1 MISSGFLQRQCVC
14 GTHTMGGGHCAD
26 CQKKKLGVSGKPLQT
41 KLVISE
47 PGDAYEQEADR
58 VAEQVMRM
66 SPAEVS
72 KRQNSG
78 MTQPLVQRRATRSVI
93 GLSEAPASV
102 HEVLSSP
109 GRALEPVL
117 QQDMEQR
124 FGHDF
129 SQVRIHADSA
139 ATRSAHEVSSQAY
152 TVGPHVVFAQGM
164 YSSDT
169 SAGRHLIAHEL
180 THVVQQSA
188 HANSFGRGLVTSH
201 VTTPVVAR
209 SVDQWLLG
217 SVDIRTFSYTEL
229 VGEIDELSQWL
240 DRQTASSEDTVRIEE
255 AVRQLRA
262 EVNRRD
268 ASAAGP
274 RARTRRRGRRDSPS
288 TPGAN
293 ADPLPA
299 RYPRVLT
306 EMTSVAYEDPVEM
319 RAEYDLI
326 MQWLARNEISEA
338 ERRILIVERDNLA
351 PQFRSDRACVVRER
365 HAARITAALTA
376 AQSEDANALE
386 QYARAIQ
393 SIAADP
399 TRPDVYFIYHES
411 ERVAITSE
419 QFEQLRRDLAN
430 QLQTV
435 TRQIGS
441 RNSYYWDRYNSQLAI
456 NRDSPI
462 IAGITGWLAD
472 VEDPGDELRSRYF
485 WAYQRLQTVS
495 EHLRAGRMVEAAAI
509 LGPVER
515 VSQEIRELSRAFY
528 EGHIE
533 GAETAVRRLEFTR
546 DASFAIAG
554 SIGAVVAAPVVAGAV
569 GVGGLGLTGASAT
582 IVTVGGTGVVV
593 GTGMA
598 GVRGTSAAGGV
609 LVAGGSLSEAGSAFT
624 SEAWRG
630 FREGFLSGAGGA
642 AARSVGLAI
651 NAAGGSLAR
660 EVATRTGA
668 EMLIN
673 GTTTMVDVLT
683 RGGSLE
689 EAARAAVISA
699 TQAAPGALLGGS
711 NNPVVRNL
719 LAPFTAG
726 GTAYLAA
733 RANGASS
740 GEALAQAG
748 TAVATNIAM
757 SRAVHTPET
766 ETALV
771 ERGRSIGAGVRETS
785 LSTMS
790 RAARVADR
798 PSVSTTTPLGP
809 SVSVA
814 GEPMGNRPVR
824 GATAEGMGEAFQ
836 YEYHPESPGPV
847 VERRRLGRTRPAP
860 TETHTRGRGESVP
873 EWWEQKLHSLLD
885 DAEAHGLLSMDREVA
900 ATEMRASLAGR
911 TDEEALE
918 ILHHWD
924 RQVETRTHL
933 AEHMLPPP
941 GDSHVDIPTQDLPV
955 MPREPRIGPAE
966 SVASVEARTAPRIE
980 IGSADI
986 AALRTRYPGVGARRH
1001 TVAVSRT
1008 DVPGLEGTI
1017 LEGGSPVVRREAG
1030 LPPTEHGPVESPSG
1044 VAFERHHAEQ
1054 DIANQFIAAVE
1065 SRGITA
1071 AELEGRTLAIHIS
1084 NPRGVCRVCRSG
1096 LNDPDAPFGV
1106 LRQLSERYPGLNIRV
1121 TVDGPPGADIGYR
1134 ALFLNTGDMI
1144 WSL

>member
-1 MISSGFLQRQCVC
+1 
-14 GTHTMGGGHCAD
+14 MGGGQCTE
-26 CQKKKLGVSGKPLQT
+26 CQKKNIGVSGRLLQT
-41 KLVISE
+41 KLAISE

-66 SPAEVS
+66 SPVDVS
-72 KRQNSG
+72 KRQKIG
-78 MTQPLVQRRATRSVI
+78 MTQPLVQRRASSSAT
-93 GLSEAPASV
+93 GLAEAPSSV
-102 HEVLSSP
+102 NDVLNSP
-109 GRALEPVL
+109 GQPLDADTRAFFEP
-117 QQDMEQR
+117 R
-124 FGHDF
+124 FDHDF
-129 SQVRIHADSA
+129 STVRVHSDMKAMESSRA
-139 ATRSAHEVSSQAY
+139 VNATAY
-152 TVGPHVVFAQGM
+152 TVGNDVVFKRGAYQPSSLAGM
-164 YSSDT
+164 
-169 SAGRHLIAHEL
+169 HLLAHEL

-188 HANSFGRGLVTSH
+188 NTDNAHNGLVTTH
-201 VTTPVVAR
+201 ITAPVIAR
-209 SVDQWLLG
+209 SVDQWLMG
-217 SVDIRTFSYTEL
+217 SVDIRTYSYTEL

-240 DRQTASSEDTVRIEE
+240 ERQTASSEDTVRVEE
-255 AVRQLRA
+255 AVRELRA

-268 ASAAGP
+268 TSAAGP
-274 RARTRRRGRRDSPS
+274 RTRTRRRGRRDLP
-288 TPGAN
+288 TAPGAS
-293 ADPLPA
+293 AEPLPS

-306 EMTSVAYEDPVEM
+306 EMTSVAYEDPSEM
-319 RAEYDLI
+319 RVEYDLI
-326 MQWLARNEISEA
+326 MQWLARSEISEA
-338 ERRILIVERDNLA
+338 ERRILIIERDNLA
-351 PQFRSDRACVVRER
+351 PQLTTDRQRVVAER
-365 HAARITAALTA
+365 HAERVRLALTPAESGSANELVERTRIILGIVSDEESPAIAYIYHRGERVTISTEQVQTLQRALRDQLLSASRRIESRITTAWGRYTAQVEINDDHPIISSIAGFIGGVDDPGADLLISYQTCLTRVQRMQQLISTGSLLDA
-376 AQSEDANALE
+376 AQLIP
-386 QYARAIQ
+386 RAE
-393 SIAADP
+393 A
-399 TRPDVYFIYHES
+399 V
-411 ERVAITSE
+411 
-419 QFEQLRRDLAN
+419 
-430 QLQTV
+430 
-435 TRQIGS
+435 S
-441 RNSYYWDRYNSQLAI
+441 R
-456 NRDSPI
+456 
-462 IAGITGWLAD
+462 
-472 VEDPGDELRSRYF
+472 E
-485 WAYQRLQTVS
+485 
-495 EHLRAGRMVEAAAI
+495 
-509 LGPVER
+509 
-515 VSQEIRELSRAFY
+515 VSQMAARYY
-528 EGHIE
+528 EGYIE
-533 GAETAVRRLEFTR
+533 GAEGTVRGLEFTR

-554 SIGAVVAAPVVAGAV
+554 SIAAVVAAPVVAGAV

-582 IVTVGGTGVVV
+582 IATVGGTGVVV

-609 LVAGGSLSEAGSAFT
+609 LLAGGTLSEAGSAFT
-624 SEAWRG
+624 AEAWRG

-651 NAAGGSLAR
+651 NAAGGTLAR

-673 GTTTMVDVLT
+673 GTTTMVDVLA
-683 RGGSLE
+683 RGGSME

-699 TQAAPGALLGGS
+699 AQAAPGALLGGS

-748 TAVATNIAM
+748 TAVATNVAM

-766 ETALV
+766 DTAFV
-771 ERGRSIGAGVRETS
+771 ERGRSIGAGVRETA

-790 RAARVADR
+790 GAARIADR
-798 PSVSTTTPLGP
+798 PSVSTTTPLVP
-809 SVSVA
+809 SVSVS
-814 GEPMGNRPVR
+814 GELMGNRPVR

-847 VERRRLGRTRPAP
+847 VERRRLGGTGPAQ
-860 TETHTRGRGESVP
+860 TETRTRGRGEPVP
-873 EWWEQKLHSLLD
+873 DWQEQKLHSLLD
-885 DAEAHGLLSMDREVA
+885 DVEAHGLLSMDREVA

-924 RQVETRTHL
+924 RQVEIGTHF

-980 IGSADI
+980 IGPADI

-1001 TVAVSRT
+1001 TVAVSGT

-1017 LEGGSPVVRREAG
+1017 FEGGSPVVRREAG

-1044 VAFERHHAEQ
+1044 LAFERHHAEQ

-1134 ALFLNTGDMI
+1134 ALFLNSGDMI